1 MSDHQSTREAWLQ
14 QAIHVLEPVFS
25 KAGYGIPPVKV
36 SCGFAASSSPRT
48 TMGQCWPRERSG
60 DMVNEIFISPKLEDP
75 VDVLDTLV
83 HELCHA
89 IDDCHSGHG
98 ADFQGIAHSVGL
110 EGPARSAAAGEGLRI
125 KLGMISDK
133 LGPYPHRAIVFP
145 PPRPSNVSKSK
156 AKCPQCGYEVT
167 LLKRWASYGPPI
179 CPKDN
184 VRMLDVEPSVI
195 ATGGN
200 DGEDDMTIEERKEKD
215 KEIRR
220 AVSQKQS
227 KSK

>member
-1 MSDHQSTREAWLQ
+1 MSDHLSTREAWLQ
-14 QAIHVLEPVFS
+14 QAVHVLEPVFS
-25 KAGYGIPPVKV
+25 KSGYAIPPVKV

-48 TMGQCWPRERSG
+48 TLGQCWPRERSG

-75 VDVLDTLV
+75 VEVLDTLV
-83 HELCHA
+83 HEICHA

-110 EGPARSAAAGEGLRI
+110 EGPARSATAGEGLRI
-125 KLGMISDK
+125 RLGMISDK

-145 PPRPSNVSKSK
+145 PPRASNATRNK
-156 AKCPQCGYEVT
+156 AKCPQCGYEVN
-167 LLKRWASYGPPI
+167 LLKKWAAYGPPI

-184 VRMLDVEPSVI
+184 LKMQEVEPAVI
-195 ATGGN
+195 SN
-200 DGEDDMTIEERKEKD
+200 GEESEETIQMIKDKE

-220 AVSQKQS
+220 AVS
-227 KSK
+227 KS

>member
-1 MSDHQSTREAWLQ
+1 MSDHLSTREAWLS
-14 QAIHVLEPVFS
+14 QAVLVLEPVFS
-25 KAGYGIPPVKV
+25 KAGYAIPPVKV

-89 IDDCHSGHG
+89 IDDCSSGHG
-98 ADFQGIAHSVGL
+98 ADFAGIAQSVGL
-110 EGPARSAAAGEGLRI
+110 EGPARSAHASEELKVR
-125 KLGMISDK
+125 LMMVSEK

-145 PPRPSNVSKSK
+145 PPRPSNKSKNK
-156 AKCPQCGYEVT
+156 AKCAQCGYEVT
-167 LLKRWASYGPPI
+167 LLKRWESFGPPI

-184 VRMLDVEPSVI
+184 IRMVEEQSVV
-195 ATGGN
+195 
-200 DGEDDMTIEERKEKD
+200 IEMDPEEEALQKEKE

-220 AVSQKQS
+220 AVSKLS
-227 KSK
+227 RKF

>member
-1 MSDHQSTREAWLQ
+1 MSEHLVTREAWLQ
-14 QAIHVLEPVFS
+14 EAVRVLEPVFS
-25 KAGYGIPPVKV
+25 KAGYAIPPVKV

-48 TMGQCWPRERSG
+48 TLGQCWPRERSG

-75 VDVLDTLV
+75 VDILDTLV

-98 ADFQGIAHSVGL
+98 EDFKGIANSVGL
-110 EGPARSAAAGEGLRI
+110 EGPARAAHAGEALKVR
-125 KLGMISDK
+125 LMMVSEK

-145 PPRPSNVSKSK
+145 PPRPSNLARNK

-167 LLKRWASYGPPI
+167 LLKRWASYGAPI

-184 VRMLDVEPSVI
+184 LKMLELESETI
-195 ATGGN
+195 ATT
-200 DGEDDMTIEERKEKD
+200 DSELDESKDKEKE

-220 AVSQKQS
+220 AVS
-227 KSK
+227 KS